1 MSSAFSATAADM
13 TISLTQERRARTN
26 ARIERGEFVSM
37 EEAVQQ
43 LIEERIRKRELEEI
57 DDLAWA
63 KPLVDEALAEVERG
77 EFISREEHQARM
89 DAHVA
94 SMKE

>member
-1 MSSAFSATAADM
+1 
-13 TISLTQERRARTN
+13 
-26 ARIERGEFVSM
+26 
-37 EEAVQQ
+37 
-43 LIEERIRKRELEEI
+43 
-57 DDLAWA
+57 
-63 KPLVDEALAEVERG
+63 VDEALAEVERG